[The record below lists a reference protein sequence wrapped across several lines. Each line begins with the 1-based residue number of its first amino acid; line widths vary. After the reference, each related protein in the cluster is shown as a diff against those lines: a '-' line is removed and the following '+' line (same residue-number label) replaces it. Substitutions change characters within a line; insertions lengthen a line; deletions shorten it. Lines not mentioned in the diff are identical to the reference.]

1 MSSPDVASN
10 FKEHY
15 FQVSC
20 STIDYFFL
28 GARIS
33 MNKFKTAIINILHS
47 ALPERVKNSLL
58 HLSFH
63 LAKSEFDRFAY
74 EFNFAP
80 DMEHGLT
87 AMAKRFSPR
96 TVIDVGAFEGD
107 WSRMARRAWPD
118 SRMLMVE
125 PNLTKQA
132 HLTVVARDINAS
144 VFCELLGAEDNVV
157 VPYNVM
163 ESGSSVLSERSPLDR
178 VVERR
183 GLRKLDSIV
192 GEIEGPAFLK
202 IDTQGYELEVL
213 KGSMSILRSIDAILL
228 EVAIIEINEGA
239 PLLHEVLVHMRSIG
253 FVTYDLLEIHRRPL
267 DQALNQIDI
276 LFIRED
282 SALLADKRHFS

>member
-1 MSSPDVASN
+1 
-10 FKEHY
+10 
-15 FQVSC
+15 
-20 STIDYFFL
+20 
-28 GARIS
+28 
-33 MNKFKTAIINILHS
+33 MNKFKTAIIDVLRIT
-47 ALPERVKNSLL
+47 LPERVKNSLV

-63 LAKSEFDRFAY
+63 LSRPEFDRFAY

-80 DMEHGLT
+80 SMEHGLV
-87 AMAKRFSPR
+87 AVARRFSPK
-96 TVIDVGAFEGD
+96 TVIDVGAYEGN
-107 WSRMARRAWPD
+107 WSRMARGIWPD
-118 SRMLMVE
+118 SRILLVE
-125 PNLTKQA
+125 PNIAKQA
-132 HLTVVARDINAS
+132 HLTGVARDINAS

-163 ESGSSVLSERSPLDR
+163 ESGSSVLSERSPLER

-183 GLRKLDSIV
+183 SLRRLDSIV
-192 GEIEGPAFLK
+192 GEIVGPAFLK

-213 KGSMSILRSIDAILL
+213 KGSISILRSIDAILL
-228 EVAIIEINEGA
+228 EVAIIEVNEGA
-239 PLLHEVLVHMRSIG
+239 PLLHEVLVHMKSIG

>member
-1 MSSPDVASN
+1 
-10 FKEHY
+10 
-15 FQVSC
+15 
-20 STIDYFFL
+20 
-28 GARIS
+28 
-33 MNKFKTAIINILHS
+33 MNKFKTALVATLRSIL
-47 ALPERVKNSLL
+47 PKRVKDSLL
-58 HLSFH
+58 HISFH
-63 LAKSEFDRFAY
+63 LAKPEFDRFAY

-80 DMEHGLT
+80 NMEHGLV
-87 AMAKRFSPR
+87 AMAKRFSPK

-107 WSRMARRAWPD
+107 WSRMARRTWPD
-118 SRMLMVE
+118 SRILMVE
-125 PNLTKQA
+125 PNLAKQTR
-132 HLTVVARDINAS
+132 LGVVASDLNAS

-163 ESGSSVLSERSPLDR
+163 ESGSSVLSERSPLQR

-183 GLRKLDSIV
+183 GLRRLDSVV

-213 KGSMSILRSIDAILL
+213 KGSISVLGSIDAILL

-239 PLLHEVLVHMRSIG
+239 PLLHEVLAHMKSIG

-282 SALLADKRHFS
+282 SAFLADKRHFS

>member
-1 MSSPDVASN
+1 
-10 FKEHY
+10 
-15 FQVSC
+15 
-20 STIDYFFL
+20 
-28 GARIS
+28 
-33 MNKFKTAIINILHS
+33 MNKFKTAIVDILRS
-47 ALPERVKNSLL
+47 TLPGRVKNSLL

-63 LAKSEFDRFAY
+63 LAKPEFDRFAY

-80 DMEHGLT
+80 SMEYGLV
-87 AMAKRFSPR
+87 AMAKRFSPK

-107 WSRMARRAWPD
+107 WSRMARRTWPD
-118 SRMLMVE
+118 SRILMVE
-125 PNLTKQA
+125 PNLAKQSR
-132 HLTVVARDINAS
+132 LGVVASDLNAS

-163 ESGSSVLSERSPLDR
+163 ESGSSVLNERSPLQR
-178 VVERR
+178 VVEHRSLRR
-183 GLRKLDSIV
+183 LDSVV

-213 KGSMSILRSIDAILL
+213 KGSISILRSIDAILL

-239 PLLHEVLVHMRSIG
+239 PLLHEVLAHMKSIG
-253 FVTYDLLEIHRRPL
+253 FVTYDLLETHRRPL

-282 SALLADKRHFS
+282 SALLADKRHF